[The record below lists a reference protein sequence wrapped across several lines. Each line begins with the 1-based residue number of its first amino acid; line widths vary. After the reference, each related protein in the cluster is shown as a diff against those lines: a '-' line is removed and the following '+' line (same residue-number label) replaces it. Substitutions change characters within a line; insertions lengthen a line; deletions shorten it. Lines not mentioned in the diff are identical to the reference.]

1 MTDITISAEFPF
13 ESQFVDVHGDTM
25 HFIEEGEGDP
35 ILFLHGN
42 PTSSYLWRNIIPH
55 VSNLGRVIAPDLIG
69 FGESD
74 KPDIDYRFFDH
85 VKYIDGFIE
94 ALELRQ
100 FTLVIHDW
108 GSALGFYHAMR
119 HEENVKGIAFMEAI
133 LAPVGSWDDLHS
145 DVQTMFKAFRTPDKG
160 REMIIDENFF
170 VERVLPGAV
179 VRDLTEEEM
188 DHYRKPFIDPASR
201 EPVWRWPNEI
211 PIEGTPA
218 DVVEAVTLYN
228 SWLQHSP
235 IPKLLFH
242 GRPGTLIR
250 TPMVEWARGNLPNLD
265 TVDIGHAIHFVQED
279 APETIGQELANWLHR
294 IGE

>member
-1 MTDITISAEFPF
+1 M
-13 ESQFVDVHGDTM
+13 
-25 HFIEEGEGDP
+25 
-35 ILFLHGN
+35 
-42 PTSSYLWRNIIPH
+42 WRNIIPH

-94 ALELRQ
+94 ALELRH

-133 LAPVGSWDDLHS
+133 LAPIEGWDDLHS

-179 VRDLTEEEM
+179 VRNLTEEEM

-218 DVVEAVTLYN
+218 DVVEAATLYN
-228 SWLQHSP
+228 SWLQRSP

-250 TPMVEWARGNLPNLD
+250 PPLVEWARRNLPNLD

-279 APETIGQELANWLHR
+279 APETIGQELANWLQR
-294 IGE
+294 IGK